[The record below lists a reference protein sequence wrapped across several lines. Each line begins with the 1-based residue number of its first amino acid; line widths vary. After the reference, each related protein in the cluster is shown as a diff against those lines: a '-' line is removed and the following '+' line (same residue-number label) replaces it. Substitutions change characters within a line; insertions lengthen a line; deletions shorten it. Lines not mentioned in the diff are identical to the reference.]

1 MCGINCTYN
10 KLKIHLQKKQ
20 NVTVV
25 TEHSVRTKC
34 TYPGCS
40 NLFYQTSKMIAH
52 LNIYHQI
59 NMQVEVLN
67 FLNEK
72 NFMKWKGK
80 EELKNFVYYFKAT

>member
-1 MCGINCTYN
+1 
-10 KLKIHLQKKQ
+10 
-20 NVTVV
+20 
-25 TEHSVRTKC
+25 
-34 TYPGCS
+34 
-40 NLFYQTSKMIAH
+40 MIAH